1 MRITCI
7 DTNMYLVIKQL
18 FQCYFGNSRN
28 YHPSVGGSPGELFA
42 LGLAASDK
50 QFLRASP
57 YLGMIVSTVPQIAMK
72 QLYTVCVYF
81 TLYGFRFYVIK
92 GNDSCY

>member
-1 MRITCI
+1 
-7 DTNMYLVIKQL
+7 MYLVIKQL

-42 LGLAASDK
+42 LGLAASGK

-72 QLYTVCVYF
+72 QLYTVPDLFPGLYF
-81 TLYGFRFYVIK
+81 SF
-92 GNDSCY
+92 